1 MIRHTATK
9 DAPWFVVPADHKWYT
24 RIVVAA
30 AIVDALDSL
39 DLHFPEVDDSQR
51 SVLEE
56 ARKRLAK
63 GKKDGKDS

>member
-1 MIRHTATK
+1 VIRHTATK

-63 GKKDGKDS
+63 GKKDGKEP